1 MIKIYNKILSVRNL
15 SHYISEPIF
24 EDKGFATHKNCLKNN
39 RIVNTQTYKQTIK
52 RASIFVNN
60 FFGKIKID
68 IIHQSF
74 SLLYTNNYH
83 KVVLYNTN
91 YFKSQ

>member
-1 MIKIYNKILSVRNL
+1 MFKIYNKILSVRNL

-24 EDKGFATHKNCLKNN
+24 EDKGFATHKTCLKNN
-39 RIVNTQTYKQTIK
+39 KIVNTQTYKQTIK

-60 FFGKIKID
+60 SCITNKVD
-68 IIHQSF
+68 IIHKSF
-74 SLLYTNNYH
+74 SLFYTNNYH
-83 KVVLYNTN
+83 KVVHNNTN